1 MNDIIDSADCR
12 QQMVE
17 ARAYTQSLLMNL
29 EAEDYCRQ
37 VHPEFSPIGWHL
49 GHIGVTESFWIL
61 QKCKGEAPL
70 VPAYDT
76 LFSPLDTP
84 KQNRINL
91 PSQQEILVYLDAV
104 RERVFAFLEQGGWEK
119 THPLLSEGR
128 IFNMLLQHEEQH
140 NETMLLILNLLAAA
154 RSDADV
160 SSCPVQPGPSCSA
173 RRQTYSRR
181 TRFQRTSAQTEMICI
196 PGGPFGMGS
205 DHVASTLDNERPQ
218 QTVQVGEFL
227 IDRTPVT
234 NADFM
239 QFIERGGYANPGWW
253 SQDGWCW
260 CTEHHVRH
268 PLHWRA
274 RVHTD
279 DGGNSSRGGTG
290 SPAGWEHWM
299 EIGFARTGPL
309 DPTLPVMCI
318 SWYEADAY
326 ARSVGK
332 RLPTEAEW
340 EKAASW
346 SYNNHVED
354 AGRSDCLGM
363 LGGVWEWT
371 NTWFNPYPG
380 FQASPYEGYSV
391 PYFDQQHRVLKGG
404 SWATRRHVA
413 RTTFRNWYH
422 PGIRAIFAG
431 LRCVKGS
438 RARTVHAVSSCT
450 LS

>member
-12 QQMVE
+12 QEMVE
-17 ARAYTQSLLMNL
+17 ARAYTHSLLVNL
-29 EAEDYCRQ
+29 EAEDFCRQ

-61 QKCKGEAPL
+61 QQCKGEAPL

-104 RERVFAFLEQGGWEK
+104 REQVFTFLEQGGWEE
-119 THPLLSEGR
+119 THPLLFEGR

-140 NETMLLILNLLAAA
+140 NETMLMILNLLAAA

-160 SSCPVQPGPSCSA
+160 SSCPVQPSPTCTV
-173 RRQTYSRR
+173 RRPTHSRR
-181 TRFQRTSAQTEMICI
+181 TRFQRTSAQTEMVCI
-196 PGGPFGMGS
+196 PGGPFGVGS
-205 DHVASTLDNERPQ
+205 DHAAGTLDNERPR

-239 QFIERGGYANPGWW
+239 QFIERGGYANPAWW
-253 SQDGWCW
+253 SQDGWSW
-260 CTEHHVRH
+260 RTEHHVRH
-268 PLHWRA
+268 PLHWRS
-274 RVHTD
+274 RGHTS
-279 DGGNSSRGGTG
+279 DGGN
-290 SPAGWEHWM
+290 GWEHWM
-299 EIGFARTGPL
+299 EIRLARTGLL
-309 DPTLPVMCI
+309 DPTLPAMCI

-346 SYNNHVED
+346 ASNNRVEG
-354 AGRSDCLGM
+354 AGPSDCLDI
-363 LGGVWEWT
+363 LGSVWEWT
-371 NTWFNPYPG
+371 NTWFHPYPG

-404 SWATRRHVA
+404 SWVTRRHVA

-422 PGIRAIFAG
+422 PGMRTMFAG
-431 LRCVKGS
+431 LRCAKDSTS
-438 RARTVHAVSSCT
+438 RAAHAVSSCT